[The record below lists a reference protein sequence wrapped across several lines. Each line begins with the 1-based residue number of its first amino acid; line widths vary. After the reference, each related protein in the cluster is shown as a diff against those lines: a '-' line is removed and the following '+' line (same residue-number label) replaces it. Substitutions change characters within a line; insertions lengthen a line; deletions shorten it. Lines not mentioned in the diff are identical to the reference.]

1 MEWAI
6 HRIIG
11 LVATP
16 TNKIRH
22 ELTPRFVLTR
32 AVGFEVMFLIH
43 GWNVPLFVF
52 VVVVLVCDDGLIG
65 VGSGIF
71 IRHGRQSA
79 VLVVL
84 VHHFQGRIGSLLE

>member
-43 GWNVPLFVF
+43 GWNVPLVGFVF
-52 VVVVLVCDDGLIG
+52 VIVVCGDRRLIG
-65 VGSGIF
+65 IGSGIF
-71 IRHGRQSA
+71 IRQSA
-79 VLVVL
+79 VRVVL